1 MENSFIKLGKGK
13 KDSYMQI
20 KALIYEDFSQKQI
33 NDETEALRS
42 GKTLL
47 GWLTVVVLLD
57 QDTKNWYHSVNH
69 VSSYALIY
77 KDVWIQATKVP
88 DGKLH

>member
-47 GWLTVVVLLD
+47 G
-57 QDTKNWYHSVNH
+57 
-69 VSSYALIY
+69 
-77 KDVWIQATKVP
+77 
-88 DGKLH
+88 